1 MPKRRLTKTAV
12 QEAIHETKTK
22 PFVDQV
28 GLTLKRMDGRHEVA
42 VRLFDRLDDPRSTP
56 AGEALIGH
64 LEASGWI
71 VTHRLGRAYSTLT
84 VSEPL
89 SDAPEEG

>member
-1 MPKRRLTKTAV
+1 MAKRRLTKTAV

-22 PFVDQV
+22 PFADQV
-28 GLTLKRMDGRHEVA
+28 SLTLKRMDGRHEVS

-64 LEASGWI
+64 LEASGWA

-84 VSEPL
+84 VSEPV
-89 SDAPEEG
+89 SAPEEG